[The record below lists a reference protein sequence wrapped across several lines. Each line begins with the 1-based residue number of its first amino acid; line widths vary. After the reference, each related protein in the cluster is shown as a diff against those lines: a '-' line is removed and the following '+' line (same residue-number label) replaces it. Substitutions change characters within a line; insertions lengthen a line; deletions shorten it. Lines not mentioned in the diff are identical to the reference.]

1 MLRLA
6 PSGLQ
11 HMVQLQPQDLSL
23 VLCFLHHSPLAVRA

>member
-11 HMVQLQPQDLSL
+11 HTVQLQPQDLSL